1 MLQNRSATGKTS
13 FNMKGKLEF
22 SVTDENNNK
31 ICEYAVSGD
40 NDRITPEGMDL
51 SEYMGKEI
59 RPS

>member
-1 MLQNRSATGKTS
+1 
-13 FNMKGKLEF
+13 MKGKLNI
-22 SVTDENNNK
+22 SVTDKNNNK

-59 RPS
+59 RLELNVENCELYSAGFN